1 MKRAFNSTP
10 ERLEKRIRKE
20 VPNPH
25 SISRTGPVFNV
36 LQVAPQTTND
46 SFSEDPCVSKD
57 GDKRVGVSARVNF
70 SKLNPTEQKLR
81 FINQAEEIK
90 RLRAKLKGLS
100 KKKRKITGKDFQVI
114 SDDARDSNHDFLY
127 QTFDPN
133 QRHFLKSVA
142 RSVITE
148 RLKPGT
154 LPFNQI
160 ATILR
165 DLLDLD
171 CSNRQYVIKL
181 PEKTIPIS
189 RTEHEEYRKV
199 PCTCRFLRN
208 ILGREQREAEDPNEL
223 LKAMSLARGRR

>member
-10 ERLEKRIRKE
+10 EHLEKTLRKP
-20 VPNPH
+20 VPKPY

-36 LQVAPQTTND
+36 LQVAPQSTYD
-46 SFSEDPCVSKD
+46 SFSEDPYVSKNE
-57 GDKRVGVSARVNF
+57 GKRVGVSARVNF
-70 SKLNPTEQKLR
+70 SKLTPAEQKQR
-81 FINQAEEIK
+81 FINQTEEIK

-100 KKKRKITGKDFQVI
+100 KAKRKATGKDVHII
-114 SDDARDSNHDFLY
+114 SDDICDTNHDFLF

-133 QRHFLKSVA
+133 QRRFLKGVA
-142 RSVITE
+142 RSVIGE
-148 RLKPGT
+148 RLRPGT
-154 LPFNQI
+154 LAFSQI

-199 PCTCRFLRN
+199 PCTSRFLRN

-223 LKAMSLARGRR
+223 LKAVSPARGRR